1 MFVLR
6 YKIPSIT
13 S

>member
-6 YKIPSIT
+6 YMT
-13 S
+13 